1 VKLQPLSPA
10 AEPCRGDLG
19 CVLPEHFPNRTGDN
33 VKFEIASKAGCQR
46 GREVLAR
53 FKSIIFRLASSF
65 MPLEVGS
72 LVRVGILSNVI
83 GWLTT

>member
-1 VKLQPLSPA
+1 VTSDAFFQNISRI
-10 AEPCRGDLG
+10 EPG
-19 CVLPEHFPNRTGDN
+19 TN

-65 MPLEVGS
+65 MPLEKVPSCVLVFFPMS
-72 LVRVGILSNVI
+72 LVG
-83 GWLTT
+83 

>member
-1 VKLQPLSPA
+1 VASDTFFQNISRI
-10 AEPCRGDLG
+10 EPGIRL
-19 CVLPEHFPNRTGDN
+19 
-33 VKFEIASKAGCQR
+33 KFEIASKAGCQR

-65 MPLEVGS
+65 MPLKKGS